1 MKKFKKFAH
10 APFTFQCLKM
20 SDRSFGDHTNRNVV
34 KNPLLSSA
42 VIGLSI
48 DDLTQ
53 NAVLLPAIPSQE
65 LNTRQG

>member
-1 MKKFKKFAH
+1 
-10 APFTFQCLKM
+10 M
-20 SDRSFGDHTNRNVV
+20 SDKSFGDHTNSNVV

-65 LNTRQG
+65 LITRQG